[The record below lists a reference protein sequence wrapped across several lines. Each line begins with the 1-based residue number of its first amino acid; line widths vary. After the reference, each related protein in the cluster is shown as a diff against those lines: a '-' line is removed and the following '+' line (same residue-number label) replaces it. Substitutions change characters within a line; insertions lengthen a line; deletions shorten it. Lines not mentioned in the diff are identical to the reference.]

1 MRYLVSLVFLTSF
14 LVNHYGQGFNM
25 IKKASF
31 LPHPTDEYGAIFGYT
46 DAQNNEFAII
56 GSESA
61 IHIYNVNNCGSPVH
75 VASHTDGYST
85 IWREFATYQNYVYS
99 VCDVYCSSGLTI
111 INMNN
116 QSKTNQT
123 STFTKAHTIFIEQS
137 QGRLYVMGS
146 KNALNQN
153 RLLIYT
159 LDTEIVNGITYNGTP
174 QTPVLVR
181 EFMCPYIHDMYAK
194 DNIGYASLIY
204 DRKFRIWDLNNPSNI
219 TVWDSYDHT
228 DQNHSS
234 WMHADGQTL
243 FEAVEVPKGKN
254 LFMFRK
260 NNIDNMIDYVGE
272 FKEPLEFPTSDL
284 VTYHNPHINGNY
296 MYIASYEDGVQV
308 FDVSN
313 VTSVSTVKR
322 IAYYDTYHQNN
333 GSGYPSGYNGCWG
346 VYPFLPSG
354 CILASDI
361 TNGLFTMNLDLPVS
375 DGNLPG
381 LTSLSNNTD
390 VIFESGAK
398 GIVLRSEK
406 GYCFRLSV
414 NNAGA
419 ITTTRIVCDANN
431 VPSTKLEKNDLA
443 FNNRLYGVV
452 FKNPNGNCRKLKINA
467 SGQIITETAMCTNT
481 SQQVK
486 FQNGDL
492 IINTPTKGLILKDE
506 RNDCHRIL
514 VNNNGTLS
522 STLLNTC
529 PN

>member
-1 MRYLVSLVFLTSF
+1 MRHIIFILFLICFSEI
-14 LVNHYGQGFNM
+14 NYSQGFNM
-25 IKKASF
+25 IKRSSI
-31 LPHPTDEYGAIFGYT
+31 LPHPTDEYGAVFGYI

-61 IHIYNVNNCGSPVH
+61 IHVYNVNECGNPVH
-75 VASHTDGYST
+75 VVSFPDGDNT

-99 VCDVYCSSGLTI
+99 VCDVYCDTGLSI
-111 INMNN
+111 INMDNQNITYNN
-116 QSKTNQT
+116 SV
-123 STFTKAHTIFIEQS
+123 FTKAHTIFIEQS
-137 QGRLYVMGS
+137 QGRLYIMGS
-146 KNALNQN
+146 RNASSQN
-153 RLLIYT
+153 RLLIFT
-159 LDTEIVNGITYNGTP
+159 LDTEVVNGITYSGTP
-174 QTPVLVR
+174 QNPVLLR
-181 EFMCPYIHDMYAK
+181 EFICPYIHDMYVK

-204 DRKFRIWDLNNPSNI
+204 DRRFRVWNLNNPANI
-219 TVWDSYDHT
+219 TEWDNYVHV

-234 WMHADGQTL
+234 WMHADGQTI
-243 FEAVEVPKGKN
+243 FEAVEIPKGKN
-254 LFMFRK
+254 LFMLRK
-260 NNIDNMIDYVGE
+260 NSATNTVDYIGE
-272 FKEPLEFPTSDL
+272 FKEPLEHPLSSQ
-284 VTYHNPHINGNY
+284 VTYHNPYINGNY
-296 MYIASYEDGVQV
+296 MYVASYEDGVQV
-308 FDVSN
+308 FDVSD
-313 VTSVSTVKR
+313 VSSHTTVKR

-361 TNGLFTMNLDLPVS
+361 SNGLFTMNLDIPVP

-381 LTSLSNNTD
+381 MTSISNNTD
-390 VIFESGAK
+390 VFFESGTK
-398 GIVLRSEK
+398 GVVLRSEK

-414 NNAGA
+414 NNSGV
-419 ITTTRIVCDANN
+419 IITTRIICDANN

-467 SGQIITETAMCTNT
+467 SGQIITEAAVCTHT

-514 VNNNGTLS
+514 VNNDGTLT

>member
-1 MRYLVSLVFLTSF
+1 MRRIIFLLF
-14 LVNHYGQGFNM
+14 LICISEINYSQGFNM
-25 IKKASF
+25 VKKSNL
-31 LPHPTDEYGAIFGYT
+31 LPHPTDEYGAVFGYT

-61 IHIYNVNNCGSPVH
+61 IHVYDVNDCSNPVH
-75 VASHTDGYST
+75 VVSFSDGDNT
-85 IWREFATYQNYVYS
+85 IWREFATYQNFVYS
-99 VCDVYCSSGLTI
+99 VCDVSCDTGLSI
-111 INMNN
+111 INMDN
-116 QSKTNQT
+116 QSITYYNT
-123 STFTKAHTIFIEQS
+123 VFTKAHTIFIEQS

-146 KNALNQN
+146 RNASNQN

-159 LDTEIVNGITYNGTP
+159 LDTEVVNGITYAGTP
-174 QTPVLVR
+174 QNPVLVR
-181 EFMCPYIHDMYAK
+181 EFLCPYIHDMFVK

-204 DRKFRIWDLNNPSNI
+204 NRRFRMWNLSNPANI
-219 TVWDSYDHT
+219 IELDNYVHT

-234 WMHADGQTL
+234 WMHNDGLTL

-260 NNIDNMIDYVGE
+260 DNTTNTIDYVGE
-272 FKEPLEFPTSDL
+272 FKEPLEYPLSNQ

-296 MYIASYEDGVQV
+296 MYISSYEDGVQV

-313 VTSVSTVKR
+313 VASHTTVKR

-375 DGNLPG
+375 NGNLPG
-381 LTSLSNNTD
+381 KTFLSKNTD
-390 VIFESGAK
+390 FIFERDTLA
-398 GIVLRSEK
+398 IVLRSEK
-406 GYCFRLSV
+406 GYCFRLTVDNS
-414 NNAGA
+414 GSL
-419 ITTTRIVCDANN
+419 ITTRIICDDNN
-431 VPSTKLEKNDLA
+431 IPATKLEKNDLA
-443 FNNRLYGVV
+443 FDNFLYSVV
-452 FKNPNGNCRKLKINA
+452 FKNPNGDCRKLKINT
-467 SGQIITETAMCTNT
+467 SGQLLTEQTTCTNT

-506 RNDCHRIL
+506 RNFCYRIL
-514 VNNNGTLS
+514 VNNDGTLTS
-522 STLLNTC
+522 KLLITC